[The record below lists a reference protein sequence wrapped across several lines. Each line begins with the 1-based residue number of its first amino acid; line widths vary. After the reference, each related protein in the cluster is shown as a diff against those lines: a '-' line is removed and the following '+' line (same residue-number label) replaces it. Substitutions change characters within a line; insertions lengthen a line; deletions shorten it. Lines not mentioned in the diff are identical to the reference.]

1 MEISA
6 DFMKCIET
14 SDKDLLKST
23 LRAFNQVIKKYNF
36 DKLAKKIDEWEDA
49 INKAENFEDLGI
61 GWESISRILT
71 MVSDETNRNYN
82 QTFKSETNNLGG
94 KSNEKDSKPIIDKN
108 SKIKSNESHK
118 NQLLSPKV
126 IEEDNSFLDLK
137 PIKFDVLYKQEM
149 TSEQLIEEIAKIN
162 SDNLNKLPMVSK
174 TSSMR
179 QLKGA
184 AMIDDTSYPFKSN
197 ALKFDCSIF

>member
-61 GWESISRILT
+61 GWESISRFIT
-71 MVSDETNRNYN
+71 MVSDETA
-82 QTFKSETNNLGG
+82 EV
-94 KSNEKDSKPIIDKN
+94 IIKHLN
-108 SKIKSNESHK
+108 
-118 NQLLSPKV
+118 PK
-126 IEEDNSFLDLK
+126 
-137 PIKFDVLYKQEM
+137 
-149 TSEQLIEEIAKIN
+149 LII
-162 SDNLNKLPMVSK
+162 
-174 TSSMR
+174 
-179 QLKGA
+179 
-184 AMIDDTSYPFKSN
+184 
-197 ALKFDCSIF
+197 